1 MAINRTNIGRQL
13 VGDLGNFVGQ
23 DINSQFSRKPQK
35 LAEGGVSVGDDLG
48 GEGSVTAIDA
58 ETGEITYTYE
68 AKIGEN
74 GYEMRPAR
82 SFKYNPEDGYGVPS
96 TSGRRPLIKKGQV
109 SAAGEGSPE
118 YFRTAEAI
126 EVEAAPASAPARKK
140 KEVTREI
147 VNRDDSDAPTLFPSV
162 NPQSRQDV
170 SGLKGRAIAAGFLSP
185 LAKAV
190 LPLGLGNLIPED
202 KYLNPADPAGG
213 KPLNLR
219 EDFAGYF
226 DKEGAIDPETGQAY
240 KDKGGINP
248 FTEHWRNYQAL
259 DRADTHAKDY
269 ALQGLTG
276 EAREKAEKEYQ
287 TKGAAFAPIMEH
299 AGKLWSFDRA
309 SNEWVNERGER
320 RNTTMSGEWVGKGWF
335 DPKGYQ
341 SNDLT
346 NPNHPRHQEWKDRK
360 ASLEDDDDDDEKDP
374 TKNVDVTS
382 KPDIDQKEIDKAKK
396 ELEAFR
402 NKISGVASVLPPGG
416 FGVMP
421 QGFDNRGSPGPAGG
435 APSGG
440 GDTGGGGAGLDMD
453 SARFLQEIGLG
464 FTPAFSNT
472 DAQGEW
478 SSDPSIDWNDPVAVT
493 GWEGAEDD
501 GTWNA
506 LVASGGAIPFARGG
520 GLSSMVQPDQHINP
534 GDFVISA
541 DVVSGVGDGSSAFG
555 FQRLAEEF
563 GIPQSGP
570 FQAALGGEVRGPGGG
585 LDDFL
590 QTSIAG
596 KKAAL
601 LSNQEMVVPR
611 DIVAKAALRNNPKLS
626 PQQALKQGQDM
637 FYNLMTNVR
646 SQKNQ
651 AKGGNQPAKLKGS
664 LASLTN
670 PIKNRG

>member
-58 ETGEITYTYE
+58 DTGEITYTYE

-109 SAAGEGSPE
+109 SAAGQGSPE

-126 EVEAAPASAPARKK
+126 EVEAAPAAAAPQK
-140 KEVTREI
+140 KEAKPEVAHE
-147 VNRDDSDAPTLFPSV
+147 DDWRSPYEDVRFPSTSGEGTTRGLRGR
-162 NPQSRQDV
+162 NILSGIAGTLGGLLLPGGSAMSSKINEAHQDELE
-170 SGLKGRAIAAGFLSP
+170 SIFGTKESGFIDPGENTGFLPADAYRRDAAIKEGMRLSDLAQKGGLFGFGAPSSKEDFIDGDPSKGLKDRELGGPGQVLGGQRFTDYKGRGWT
-185 LAKAV
+185 
-190 LPLGLGNLIPED
+190 NYD
-202 KYLNPADPAGG
+202 G
-213 KPLNLR
+213 K
-219 EDFAGYF
+219 
-226 DKEGAIDPETGQAY
+226 
-240 KDKGGINP
+240 
-248 FTEHWRNYQAL
+248 
-259 DRADTHAKDY
+259 
-269 ALQGLTG
+269 
-276 EAREKAEKEYQ
+276 
-287 TKGAAFAPIMEH
+287 
-299 AGKLWSFDRA
+299 
-309 SNEWVNERGER
+309 WVNDEGLDDRGLIAGR
-320 RNTTMSGEWVGKGWF
+320 WIGGWF
-335 DPKGYQ
+335 DGTGYNEFDR
-341 SNDLT
+341 SSK
-346 NPNHPRHQEWKDRK
+346 NHPEHEEYLAEQQGKARAARHE
-360 ASLEDDDDDDEKDP
+360 AEGTEEDDG
-374 TKNVDVTS
+374 
-382 KPDIDQKEIDKAKK
+382 
-396 ELEAFR
+396 
-402 NKISGVASVLPPGG
+402 SGT
-416 FGVMP
+416 
-421 QGFDNRGSPGPAGG
+421 
-435 APSGG
+435 
-440 GDTGGGGAGLDMD
+440 GDGTGGGSKKNVEKGLQQLVNRLGNIGHGAYGRGVNVDYGTGMPSGAGGDD
-453 SARFLQEIGLG
+453 SVQVGIQAAPTVDVPTRIMQNEADWLGVQDYWGDDSQPWAEIQEAEKIASEL
-464 FTPAFSNT
+464 
-472 DAQGEW
+472 
-478 SSDPSIDWNDPVAVT
+478 SDES
-493 GWEGAEDD
+493 
-501 GTWNA
+501 
-506 LVASGGAIPFARGG
+506 LSGQMMMNRGGPIPFARGG

-555 FQRLAEEF
+555 VQRLAEEF